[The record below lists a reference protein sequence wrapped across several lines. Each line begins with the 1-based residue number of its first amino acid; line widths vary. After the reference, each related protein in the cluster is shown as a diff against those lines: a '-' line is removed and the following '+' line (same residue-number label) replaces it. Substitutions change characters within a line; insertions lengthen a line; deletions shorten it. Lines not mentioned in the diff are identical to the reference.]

1 MGLPPPANVL
11 MGLAARD
18 AYRTHA
24 VCQVLRLGVNRM
36 PEVTVGDGVRKG
48 AQTLCLWVPHGP
60 LSALPCDEA
69 PPCPHPALSSA
80 LSSCDEAPPCPPP
93 GLGELPPSRLTETGR
108 LSLWLMAGPLH
119 S

>member
-24 VCQVLRLGVNRM
+24 VCQVLRLRVNRM

-69 PPCPHPALSSA
+69 PPCPHPGGT
-80 LSSCDEAPPCPPP
+80 P
-93 GLGELPPSRLTETGR
+93 GSHPARPGGAATEQ
-108 LSLWLMAGPLH
+108 AH
-119 S
+119 